1 MNLENKRIGFIMT
14 GSFCTF
20 RKTIEELKKIV
31 KLNATVIPIMSQNSY
46 TMDTKFGNAEDF
58 IKEVEE
64 ITGNRILHTIQ
75 EVEPIGPKDM
85 LDILVVAP
93 ASGNTIAKLANDI
106 IDGPATMAVKSHL
119 RRERPVVIAISTNNG
134 LSGAGENIGKLLN
147 RKNYYFVD
155 DGKLEEFRKNGN
167 LIEERAYHTV
177 YGIWTYFT
185 ADDGQ
190 VNLADSDYLGIGT
203 LESFKK
209 MRKYYGE
216 DAVCPVYVQVED
228 GERLSRALNREREQ
242 ENPRYEEM
250 CRRFIADQS
259 DFSEENI
266 LNAGIEKRFQN
277 INLDDCVKEIANYI
291 KSVQ

>member
-1 MNLENKRIGFIMT
+1 MTENWK
-14 GSFCTF
+14 
-20 RKTIEELKKIV
+20 
-31 KLNATVIPIMSQNSY
+31 NS
-46 TMDTKFGNAEDF
+46 E
-58 IKEVEE
+58 
-64 ITGNRILHTIQ
+64 
-75 EVEPIGPKDM
+75 
-85 LDILVVAP
+85 
-93 ASGNTIAKLANDI
+93 
-106 IDGPATMAVKSHL
+106 
-119 RRERPVVIAISTNNG
+119 
-134 LSGAGENIGKLLN
+134 
-147 RKNYYFVD
+147 
-155 DGKLEEFRKNGN
+155 KNGN

-250 CRRFIADQS
+250 CRRFIADQFGFFRGKYS
-259 DFSEENI
+259 ERRDRETFSE
-266 LNAGIEKRFQN
+266 
-277 INLDDCVKEIANYI
+277 Y
-291 KSVQ
+291 KS